1 VNKRQQALFLAIIA
15 IAFSSLRA
23 QDAQPS
29 RRVVGIALSGGG
41 ALGLA
46 HIGVLRYLE
55 EHRIP
60 IDRIAGTSMG
70 GLIGGL
76 YATGH
81 DIVDS
86 EKIVRDADWDDLLR
100 TTPKFEHR
108 SVVEKQDWNR
118 ITGQYSLQLGKSFA
132 LPAGIN
138 RGQTLALLLSGETA
152 AYSGVRNFND
162 LPIPFRCVAT
172 DLVSGDAFVL
182 RDGDLPKAL
191 RATMALPGIFTPV
204 DWGERVLSDGGAD
217 QPSDVAQNSLFPH
230 GKNQRRTNGLLLKAL
245 PEYHARCFFL
255 RI

>member
-1 VNKRQQALFLAIIA
+1 MRYLDRITRNRALLFLIA
-15 IAFSSLRA
+15 VHLLIPSPPLGA
-23 QDAQPS
+23 QAQRP
-29 RRVVGIALSGGG
+29 RIGLALSGGG

-76 YATGH
+76 YAIGH

-118 ITGQYSLQLGKSFA
+118 ITGQYSLQ
-132 LPAGIN
+132 
-138 RGQTLALLLSGETA
+138 
-152 AYSGVRNFND
+152 
-162 LPIPFRCVAT
+162 
-172 DLVSGDAFVL
+172 
-182 RDGDLPKAL
+182 
-191 RATMALPGIFTPV
+191 
-204 DWGERVLSDGGAD
+204 
-217 QPSDVAQNSLFPH
+217 
-230 GKNQRRTNGLLLKAL
+230 
-245 PEYHARCFFL
+245 
-255 RI
+255 